1 MNGILKINFKIIFI
15 SVLRSYEPQSFKNQV
30 FSGGRMKGTIFLF
43 GAAEKGAAC
52 QPISLH
58 SLDEL
63 FAQLGHPPDGSE
75 GIRYGIQTLLFQ
87 HSLIFFRVGEEGFS
101 YGDYM
106 LGFRWLKK
114 TPIQPHLSAIC
125 LPGVG
130 DEELIQGATSV
141 CLKHQCSLIIS
152 EKDLYDY
159 LTVK

>member
-1 MNGILKINFKIIFI
+1 
-15 SVLRSYEPQSFKNQV
+15 
-30 FSGGRMKGTIFLF
+30 MKGTIFLF

-63 FAQLGHPPDGSE
+63 LNQLGHPPEESE
-75 GIRYGIQTLLFQ
+75 GIPYAIQALLFQ
-87 HSLIFFRVGEEGFS
+87 HALIYFRVAEEGYS

-106 LGFRWLKK
+106 LGLRWLKK
-114 TPIQPHLSAIC
+114 APLHPHLSAIC

-130 DEELIQGATSV
+130 DEELIQGATSI
-141 CLKHQCSLIIS
+141 CLQHRCLLIVS